1 MRILHVYK
9 DYAPVVGGIENHVR
23 ALAEGQAAAGHD
35 VSVLVAGRGGG
46 TTRSRE
52 GGVAV
57 VRAARLATVA
67 STPLSAALPLALSRE
82 RPDVT
87 HLHAPYPVGEA
98 AWLALGRRPMVLG
111 YHSDVVRQRLL
122 GRLWAPAQRAVLRR
136 ADAILAGSPRLVETS
151 PMLRP
156 HADRVR
162 VVPYGV
168 DTRRF
173 ALDATARAA
182 AGARWRPPN
191 AEAVLAFVGRL
202 RYYKGLDVAIEALA
216 ELDAAH
222 LIVAGSGPL
231 GRAWRDLAAARGVA
245 DRVHWLGDVEDADLP
260 AVLAAADAY
269 VLPATARSESFGIA
283 MVEAMAAG
291 LPVVSTEIG
300 TGTSWVNLDGVTG
313 AVVAPGDP
321 GALAAGVRRVLGV
334 ESERI
339 AMGRAAARRARDE
352 FDVEVMRRRVLDAY
366 RAVANGS
373 LEGS

>member
-9 DYAPVVGGIENHVR
+9 DYAPIVGGIENHVR

-35 VSVLVAGRGGG
+35 VVVLVAARGGR
-46 TTRSRE
+46 TSRSRE
-52 GGVAV
+52 AGVEV

-67 STPLSAALPLALSRE
+67 STPLSVALPLALRGE

-122 GRLWAPAQRAVLRR
+122 GRLWSPAQRAVLRR

-156 HADRVR
+156 HAGRVR

-173 ALDATARAA
+173 ALDAAARAA
-182 AGARWRPPN
+182 ARARWRPPD
-191 AEAVLAFVGRL
+191 ARAVLAFVGRL
-202 RYYKGLDVAIEALA
+202 RYYKGLDVAIEALT
-216 ELDAAH
+216 ELAGIH
-222 LIVAGSGPL
+222 LIAAGSGPL
-231 GRAWRDLAAARGVA
+231 GPAWRALAESRGVA
-245 DRVHWLGDVEDADLP
+245 GRIRWLGDVGDADLP
-260 AVLAAADAY
+260 SVLAAADAY
-269 VLPATARSESFGIA
+269 VLPATERSESFGIA

-291 LPVVSTEIG
+291 LPVISTELG

-313 AVVAPGDP
+313 AVVAPRDP
-321 GALAAGVRRVLGV
+321 SALAAGVRRVLGA
-334 ESERI
+334 EAERI
-339 AMGRAAARRARDE
+339 AQGRAAAQRARAE
-352 FDVEVMRRRVLDAY
+352 FDVEVMRARVLDAY
-366 RAVANGS
+366 RAVTIGHR
-373 LEGS
+373 EGA